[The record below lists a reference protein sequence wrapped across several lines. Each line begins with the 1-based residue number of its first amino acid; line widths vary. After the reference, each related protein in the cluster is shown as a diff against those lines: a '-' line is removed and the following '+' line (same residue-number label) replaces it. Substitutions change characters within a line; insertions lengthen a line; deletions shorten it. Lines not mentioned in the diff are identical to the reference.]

1 MTQRVVVVGHGMVGA
16 RFLEELEAASIDADV
31 TVLGAEPHAAYN
43 RLLLSDV
50 IAGRTDLSRLALP
63 QAPAEARVLLG
74 RAAVALDRG
83 RRVITDDSGAH
94 HEYDVAVLA
103 TGAAAHIPEIAG
115 MSRDGER
122 ARGVRP
128 LRTIDDARGIVAAA
142 GTAQRVVVLG
152 GGVLGV
158 EVAAGLRTR
167 GCAVTV
173 VQAAPRL
180 MAAQL
185 DEDAAAA
192 LTGSLVG
199 QGVDVRLGSAV
210 TSVVTDA
217 DDRVRTVALDDGSHL
232 DADMLVLTAGIT
244 PNVQIAA
251 RAGIPVEVGILTD
264 PDQRTIGDARIFAIG
279 DCAQPPS
286 GHRGLIAPGWEHA
299 RRAARALGGAP
310 KSAAPLDVGPSVV
323 RLKAIGLD
331 AVSLGAQSDLQ
342 PAEGRRVL
350 RLTDPQGGRSVA
362 VAIRDNRVEAA
373 VCVGAP
379 DVGAQLTT
387 AYERGL
393 AVPKDPAYL
402 LLDPLTTPAAVDADN
417 PTRIPDTATL
427 CRCNGVTKKQVI
439 AAFRD
444 GARSLPEVS
453 ATTRA
458 ATGCG
463 GCAATVIGVL
473 EWLVEAEPH
482 PAAALSVAKGHGR
495 ERDVARR

>member
-1 MTQRVVVVGHGMVGA
+1 M
-16 RFLEELEAASIDADV
+16 
-31 TVLGAEPHAAYN
+31 
-43 RLLLSDV
+43 
-50 IAGRTDLSRLALP
+50 
-63 QAPAEARVLLG
+63 
-74 RAAVALDRG
+74 
-83 RRVITDDSGAH
+83 
-94 HEYDVAVLA
+94 
-103 TGAAAHIPEIAG
+103 
-115 MSRDGER
+115 
-122 ARGVRP
+122 
-128 LRTIDDARGIVAAA
+128 
-142 GTAQRVVVLG
+142 
-152 GGVLGV
+152 
-158 EVAAGLRTR
+158 
-167 GCAVTV
+167 TV

-482 PAAALSVAKGHGR
+482 PAAALSVAKDHGR

>member
-1 MTQRVVVVGHGMVGA
+1 MTQRVVVVGNGMVGA
-16 RFLEELEAASIDADV
+16 RFLEELDAVGADVDV
-31 TVLGAEPHAAYN
+31 TVLGAEPHPAYN

-50 IAGRTDLSRLALP
+50 IAGRADLSRLALP
-63 QAPAEARVLLG
+63 LPPAEARVFLG
-74 RAAVALDRG
+74 TAAVAIDRRWRVVTDDRG
-83 RRVITDDSGAH
+83 RD

-103 TGAAAHIPEIAG
+103 TGAASYIPEIAG
-115 MSRDGER
+115 MSRNGER

-128 LRTIDDARGIVAAA
+128 LRTIDDARGIIAAA
-142 GTAQRVVVLG
+142 GTARRVVVLG

-167 GCAVTV
+167 GCEVTV

-185 DEDAAAA
+185 DHDAAAA
-192 LTGSLVG
+192 LTGSLAG
-199 QGVDVRLGSAV
+199 QGIDVRLGSV
-210 TSVVTDA
+210 ISSVLTDA
-217 DDRVRTVALDDGSHL
+217 DYRVRTVVLDDGSSL

-251 RAGIPVEVGILTD
+251 NAGIPVEIGILTD
-264 PDQRTIGDARIFAIG
+264 TSQRSIADARVFAIG

-286 GHRGLIAPGWEHA
+286 GHCGLIAPGWEHA
-299 RRAARALGGAP
+299 RRAARALSGAP
-310 KSAAPLDVGPSVV
+310 ECVAPADAGASVV
-323 RLKAIGLD
+323 RLKAVGLD
-331 AVSLGAQSDLQ
+331 AVSLGAQADLQ

-350 RLTDPQGGRSVA
+350 RLTDPHAGRSVA

-393 AVPKDPAYL
+393 AAPKDPAYL
-402 LLDPLTTPAAVDADN
+402 LLDPLTAPVAADADN

-427 CRCNGVTKKQVI
+427 CRCNGVTKRQVI

-463 GCAATVIGVL
+463 GCSATVIGVL

-482 PAAALSVAKGHGR
+482 PAAPLSTAKDHGR